1 MNDKLNCLFCKIA
14 NGEIP
19 SEKVY
24 SDDRVF
30 AFRDI
35 NPEAPVHI
43 LLVPK
48 EHISSLA
55 HISAGKEDLVA
66 HMLYCVRKIAA
77 DEGLNGGGYRVVT
90 NVGSNGG
97 QTVNHLHFHI
107 LGGRVLT
114 WPPG

>member
-1 MNDKLNCLFCKIA
+1 MSDKSNCLFCKIA
-14 NGEIP
+14 SGEIP

-43 LLVPK
+43 LLVPR
-48 EHISSLA
+48 EHIPSLA
-55 HISAGKEDLVA
+55 HMSKGNEELAA
-66 HMLYCVRKIAA
+66 HMLYCVRKIAT

-107 LGGRVLT
+107 LGGRALT

>member
-1 MNDKLNCLFCKIA
+1 MSEKNDCLFCKIA
-14 NGEIP
+14 NGVIP
-19 SEKVY
+19 SDEVY
-24 SDDRVF
+24 SDDKVV

-43 LLVPK
+43 LLIPR

-55 HISAGKEDLVA
+55 HVPDHEEELIS
-66 HMLYCVRKIAA
+66 HMFYCIKKIAA